1 MKVLIADDEPLARER
16 LARLVGSLPGYRA
29 LPEMASNGHEAL
41 QLVEAHHPDILLL
54 DIRMTGLD
62 GLQTAAKL
70 CENAESPAVVFC
82 TAHGEYALDAFAVS
96 AVGYLLKPVR
106 SEALA
111 DALAKAQRPNRM
123 QLASLGKAT
132 AQPEGAQARSHISAR
147 TRKGIELIPVEKVL
161 YFIADHKYV
170 TLRHLE
176 GEVLLDEPLK
186 ALEEEFG
193 DQFVRI
199 HRNALVARN
208 RIECLQRTAMGHF
221 ELCLKG
227 LEGETL
233 TVSRRH
239 VPGVRR
245 LMEHLCL

>member
-16 LARLVGSLPGYRA
+16 LARLVAALPEYSVV
-29 LPEMASNGHEAL
+29 PEMASNGQEAL
-41 QLVEAHHPDILLL
+41 KLIEEHRPDIALL
-54 DIRMTGLD
+54 DIRMPGLD

-70 CENAESPAVVFC
+70 CELNDAPAVVFC

-106 SEALA
+106 SEDLA
-111 DALAKAQRPNRM
+111 EALAKAQKPNRL
-123 QLASLGKAT
+123 QLANLGKAAVT
-132 AQPEGAQARSHISAR
+132 ETTKQARSHISAR
-147 TRKGIELIPVEKVL
+147 TRRGVELVPIEDVL

-170 TLRHLE
+170 TLRHCD

-186 ALEEEFG
+186 SLEDEFG
-193 DQFVRI
+193 DYFVRI

-208 RIECLQRTAMGHF
+208 RIERLQRSAMGHF
-221 ELCLKG
+221 HLQLKG
-227 LEGETL
+227 LPEETL

-239 VPGVRR
+239 VPGVRK
-245 LMEHLCL
+245 LMEQL

>member
-16 LARLVGSLPGYRA
+16 LARLVAALPGYQV

-41 QLVEAHHPDILLL
+41 RLVEEQRPDILLL
-54 DIRMTGLD
+54 DIRMPGLD

-70 CENAESPAVVFC
+70 CEDADSPAVVFC

-106 SEALA
+106 SEDLA
-111 DALAKAQRPNRM
+111 GALAKAQRPNRM
-123 QLASLGKAT
+123 QLASLGKAGN
-132 AQPEGAQARSHISAR
+132 QPDSGQARSHISAR
-147 TRKGIELIPVEKVL
+147 TRKGIELIPIEDVL

-170 TLRHLE
+170 TLRHLG

-186 ALEEEFG
+186 SLEEEFG
-193 DQFVRI
+193 DEFVRI
-199 HRNALVARN
+199 HRNALVARR

-221 ELCLKG
+221 ELCLKD

-245 LMEHLCL
+245 LMDRL

>member
-16 LARLVGSLPGYRA
+16 LARLVAELPGYKV

-41 QLVEAHHPDILLL
+41 RLVEEQRPDILLL
-54 DIRMTGLD
+54 DIRMPGLD

-70 CENAESPAVVFC
+70 CEDSESPAVVFC

-106 SEALA
+106 SEDLA
-111 DALAKAQRPNRM
+111 QALAKAQRPNRM
-123 QLASLGKAT
+123 QLASLGRSGNQA
-132 AQPEGAQARSHISAR
+132 ENGQARSHISAR
-147 TRKGIELIPVEKVL
+147 TRKGIELIPIEDVL

-170 TLRHLE
+170 TLRHVQ

-186 ALEEEFG
+186 SLEEEFG

-199 HRNALVARN
+199 HRNALVARS
-208 RIECLQRTAMGHF
+208 RIECLQRTSMGHF
-221 ELCLKG
+221 ELCLKD
-227 LEGETL
+227 LNEETL

-245 LMEHLCL
+245 LMDRL

>member
-1 MKVLIADDEPLARER
+1 MRVLIADDEPLARER
-16 LARLVGSLPGYRA
+16 LARLVAALPGYKV
-29 LPEMASNGHEAL
+29 LPEMASNGQEAL
-41 QLVEAHHPDILLL
+41 RLVEEQRPDIVLL
-54 DIRMTGLD
+54 DIRMPGLD

-70 CENAESPAVVFC
+70 CEHSDAPAVVFC

-106 SEALA
+106 SEDLA
-111 DALAKAQRPNRM
+111 SALAKAQRPNRM
-123 QLASLGKAT
+123 QLASLGKAGNQVET
-132 AQPEGAQARSHISAR
+132 GQARSHISAR
-147 TRKGIELIPVEKVL
+147 TRKGIELIPIEDVL

-170 TLRHLE
+170 TLRHLG

-186 ALEEEFG
+186 SLEDEFG

-208 RIECLQRTAMGHF
+208 RIECLQRTSMGHF
-221 ELCLKG
+221 ELCLKD
-227 LEGETL
+227 LDDETL

-245 LMEHLCL
+245 LMDRL

>member
-16 LARLVGSLPGYRA
+16 LARLVAA
-29 LPEMASNGHEAL
+29 LPEYSVVPEMAANGQEAL
-41 QLVEAHHPDILLL
+41 KLIAEHHPDIALL
-54 DIRMTGLD
+54 DIRMPGLD

-70 CENAESPAVVFC
+70 CELSDPPAVVFC

-106 SEALA
+106 SEDLA
-111 DALAKAQRPNRM
+111 NALAKAQKPNRL
-123 QLASLGKAT
+123 QLANLGKAGVT
-132 AQPEGAQARSHISAR
+132 EATHQARSHISAR
-147 TRKGIELIPVEKVL
+147 TRRGVELVPIEDVL

-186 ALEEEFG
+186 SLEDEFG
-193 DQFVRI
+193 DYFVRI

-208 RIECLQRTAMGHF
+208 RIERLQRSAMGHF
-221 ELCLKG
+221 HLQLKG
-227 LEGETL
+227 LPDETL

-239 VPGVRR
+239 VPGVRK
-245 LMEHLCL
+245 LMEQL